1 MAVNQQIIGT
11 LSLFATDAEL
21 ADWQQALSPSL
32 ASQSL
37 ASQSLTSKS
46 LATQLEL
53 QVRLAWHLRQRHSA
67 LALQYCQQ
75 AFTLMPQV
83 ALTPADQ
90 LQVSSRL
97 YLVQAEVA
105 RLLAQFAPAQQ
116 AMDLAMAGFSD
127 IADVGGLFD
136 CHWLSAWLAYG
147 QGDIARRNQHLT
159 QAIQLAETLGDQQR
173 MMLAQAGLA
182 RASAF
187 QDLTQAEQRWGHFFR
202 EYVAQADAG
211 VATWIHDFHYVLASK
226 RQEIG
231 LAIQHGTQMYN
242 AALASGQQERAIT
255 AASNI
260 GFDLA
265 RIHDLPAALDWCER
279 SLELARRQGWPLT
292 IGLCLTEMAEVLR
305 KMRRLDAARKLLTEA
320 IDILAEFPQ
329 SRDHALA
336 LNYLG
341 DVELNCGNYALA
353 ADIFAQLLHKAQALG
368 HADLQTIA
376 CRGCAD
382 ALFRSGARQP
392 AIDYAEQALAIAQ
405 QQLDGYNIVEA
416 LRVLAKIYE
425 DQELSQQTGLTALDF
440 LQRAVKEGEQ
450 IDGFSP
456 EPELLEALA
465 KKYAAQGQYQQAY
478 QASTQALAASAKN
491 YDRKAHDQ
499 AIALQIR
506 FDHDKA
512 HQESLHH
519 KKLADAERERSAALT
534 TINSTLEELL
544 AREKQLQ
551 HLLEAS
557 HDAVL
562 TMDELGRVV
571 RWSASAERMFGWR
584 SHEMIGEVLSEYLV
598 PHRYRAAHDAGMQ
611 RFLQSGEAK
620 VLGTTVE
627 LSALHR
633 DGHEMPVELSL
644 WHVNTEDG
652 VLFGALIRDISA
664 RKAAEQKL
672 REQEEKY
679 RSVVEN
685 GSEGILVVAGGRVMY
700 VNPFMERT
708 TGRSLAMMMDR
719 PFTEFIHVD
728 DVARVV
734 ENYQRRLRGEVVEQ
748 HYEFRIMTVDGGVV
762 WVELSAVAIQWEGKP
777 ATLSFLTDVTE
788 RRILQEKLLAKT
800 REQEVILQ
808 STVIGIALMQ
818 SQKLLWAN
826 AMLENMLGYTH
837 GDMHGRS
844 IGLLFKAERDWT
856 EFLPEVI
863 ATLDE
868 TGAYTGEMELIRA
881 DGQPI
886 WLQLHGTRL
895 PQSDGPPVSL
905 WTFIDIT
912 ERKRAETELL
922 NALTREREFGQLKSR
937 FVSMTSHEFRTPLTG
952 IQSSIDLLADY
963 GDRLDPQ
970 EKQEIFQQVRES
982 VGRMTRMLDNILLI
996 GRGDAQTLS
1005 FTPAACH
1012 LAAFCRQLHNEVTQ
1026 SRPADGSRAHIILE
1040 MRDIDGEW
1048 LLDENLLRQSLGNL
1062 LSNAVKYSPE
1072 GGDVLFH
1079 VSKVDQMLRF
1089 EVTDQ
1094 GIGIPEADQQ
1104 RLFESF
1110 HRASNVGNIAGTGL
1124 GLAIVKQATEL
1135 HGGNIYLHSSSA
1147 AGTTFVVNIPATAL

>member
-1 MAVNQQIIGT
+1 MAQSEQQ
-11 LSLFATDAEL
+11 LVEQQLLEQQLAEL
-21 ADWQQALSPSL
+21 TLFVTDDQLAQWQIEL
-32 ASQSL
+32 AQSRTP
-37 ASQSLTSKS
+37 AG
-46 LATQLEL
+46 QLIAQL
-53 QVRLAWHLRQRHSA
+53 QLAWHLRQRNSLLAKQYSEQA
-67 LALQYCQQ
+67 LAL
-75 AFTLMPQV
+75 LPELE
-83 ALTPADQ
+83 LTPQ
-90 LQVSSRL
+90 LKLLIFSRL
-97 YLVQAEVA
+97 QLVLAEVA
-105 RLLAQFAPAQQ
+105 RLMAQLSQAQTAMTQ
-116 AMDLAMAGFSD
+116 ATAGFSELND
-127 IADVGGLFD
+127 GKGLFD
-136 CHWLSAWLAYG
+136 CHWFSAWIAYG
-147 QGDIARRNQHLT
+147 SGDIAARNRHLEH
-159 QAIQLAETLGDQQR
+159 AIELAQQLGDTER
-173 MMLAQAGLA
+173 ALLAQAGLA

-187 QDLTQAEQRWGHFFR
+187 QDLTQVEQRWGSFFLN
-202 EYVAQADAG
+202 YAATATTG
-211 VATWIHDFHYVLASK
+211 LATWIHDFHYVLASK

-231 LAIQHGTQMYN
+231 LAIQHGTKMFN

-265 RIHDLPAALDWCER
+265 RIHDLPAALEWCEK

-292 IGLCLTEMAEVLR
+292 MGLCLTEMAEVLR
-305 KMRRLDAARKLLTEA
+305 KMRRPDAARQLLTEA
-320 IDILAEFPQ
+320 LDIMADFPQ
-329 SRDHALA
+329 CRDRALA

-341 DVELNCGNYALA
+341 DVELNCGNYVVA
-353 ADIFAQLLHKAQALG
+353 ADIFATLLDKAKALG

-376 CRGCAD
+376 CRGCAE
-382 ALFRSGARQP
+382 ALLRAGDRQQ
-392 AIDYAEQALAIAQ
+392 AIYYAEQALTLAQ

-416 LRVLAKIYE
+416 LRVLARIYE
-425 DQELSQQTGLTALDF
+425 DQQLSHQSGLTALDF
-440 LQRAVKEGEQ
+440 LQQAVREGEQ
-450 IDGFSP
+450 IDGFCP
-456 EPELLEALA
+456 QPELLEALA
-465 KKYAAQGQYQQAY
+465 NKYALNGQYQQAY
-478 QASTQALAASAKN
+478 QAAMQAVAASAKK
-491 YDRKAHDQ
+491 YDKKAHEQ

-519 KKLADAERERSAALT
+519 KKLAEAERERSAALT
-534 TINSTLEELL
+534 TINSSLEELL

-562 TMDELGRVV
+562 TMDSQGRVV

-584 SHEMIGEVLSEYLV
+584 SGEIVGQVLSEYLV
-598 PHRYRAAHDAGMQ
+598 PHRYRAAHDAGML
-611 RFLQSGEAK
+611 RFLESGDAK
-620 VLGTTVE
+620 VLGRTVE

-633 DGHEMPVELSL
+633 QGHEMPVELSL
-644 WHVNTEDG
+644 WHVNTDEG
-652 VLFGALIRDISA
+652 ILFGALIRDISA

-708 TGRSLAMMMDR
+708 TGRTLAMMMDR

-734 ENYQRRLRGEVVEQ
+734 ENYQRRLRGEAVEQ

-777 ATLSFLTDVTE
+777 ATLSFLTDVTQ

-818 SQKLLWAN
+818 SQRLLWAN

-963 GDRLDPQ
+963 GDRLDAE
-970 EKQEIFQQVRES
+970 EKQQIFQQVRES

-1005 FTPAACH
+1005 FTPAACQ
-1012 LAAFCRQLHNEVTQ
+1012 LDAFCRQLQNEVTQ
-1026 SRPADGSRAHIILE
+1026 SRPADGKRAHVILE
-1040 MRDIDGEW
+1040 MADIAGEW

-1062 LSNAVKYSPE
+1062 LSNAVKYSPD
-1072 GGDVLFH
+1072 GGDVFFR
-1079 VSKVDQMLRF
+1079 VSKDDNQLRF
-1089 EVTDQ
+1089 EITDQ

-1135 HGGNIYLHSSSA
+1135 HGGKIKLHSSSRS
-1147 AGTTFVVNIPATAL
+1147 GTTFIVNIPATAV